1 MRDTV
6 EGDSVW
12 EQRASSKV
20 MEDIVGGMRDSNRDC
35 VKGAEG
41 LRESSRVQRD
51 SVEGFRDSN
60 KIVRF
65 RDSNKVKRDSN
76 EGLRDR
82 NRISI
87 KGDIFKGCGT
97 VSRVLWD

>member
-35 VKGAEG
+35 VKSAEG

-51 SVEGFRDSN
+51 SVVGFRDS
-60 KIVRF
+60 KSAF
-65 RDSNKVKRDSN
+65 DPFSLPDSTLMLCEPNS
-76 EGLRDR
+76 G
-82 NRISI
+82 
-87 KGDIFKGCGT
+87 
-97 VSRVLWD
+97 